1 MKAEFVRDEN
11 GWIWFFYARD
21 IHARKSKSRAGISN
35 VDAKKQAERLREDR
49 ENAKKRLV
57 AELEGFEAQ

>member
-1 MKAEFVRDEN
+1 MKAEFVKDEN
-11 GWIWFFYARD
+11 GWIWFQYARD
-21 IHARKSKSRAGISN
+21 IHMRKCRSRVGLSN

-57 AELEGFEAQ
+57 SEL